1 MSAKPYKLV
10 MAIFP
15 NTRGFAYVVFEG
27 PLAPI
32 DWGISDVRGVGKN
45 ATVVCRVD
53 RLVTM
58 LGPDVIVLR
67 AAADLQAP
75 RGRRLRKLVG
85 SLEELAKAKGI
96 VAVQFRREEVRRT
109 FRYLGTPVRYAVA
122 RSIAKHIPSFDRY
135 LPPVRQFW
143 RGEDRR
149 MGIFDAAALA
159 LTFYRQNPAF

>member
-1 MSAKPYKLV
+1 MSAKLYKLV

-15 NTRGFAYVVFEG
+15 NTRGFAYVVFEE
-27 PLAPI
+27 PLALV
-32 DWGISDVRGVGKN
+32 DWGLSDVRGAGKN
-45 ATVVCRVD
+45 ATAVRRVD

-58 LGPDVIVLR
+58 LGPDVVVLR
-67 AAADLQAP
+67 ASTDLQAP

-96 VAVQFRREEVRRT
+96 ATVQFPREEVRRT
-109 FRYLGTPVRYAVA
+109 FRYLGTPTRYAVA
-122 RSIAKHIPSFDRY
+122 RSIAKRIPSFDRY
-135 LPPVRQFW
+135 LPPIRQFW
-143 RGEDRR
+143 KGEDRR